1 MMLVCCQCQ
10 VVPIFTCKHGYVI
23 SHLKHFEYE
32 AVASNEAFQVHGDA
46 WSALYSLS
54 NCSKVLR
61 TCGGF
66 PLLLFD
72 WFNNFCSTFQSNWW
86 NTQPNHDLVSAFPC
100 IVISQNK
107 RLS

>member
-1 MMLVCCQCQ
+1 MMPVCCQCQ

-32 AVASNEAFQVHGDA
+32 AVTSNEAFKVHGDA

-54 NCSKVLR
+54 YCSKVLR

-66 PLLLFD
+66 LCYSLIGLIIFVLP
-72 WFNNFCSTFQSNWW
+72 FNPIVGK
-86 NTQPNHDLVSAFPC
+86 PNPIMTWSLHFHEL
-100 IVISQNK
+100 
-107 RLS
+107 

>member
-46 WSALYSLS
+46 WSAFYSLS

-86 NTQPNHDLVSAFPC
+86 NT
-100 IVISQNK
+100 
-107 RLS
+107 

>member
-66 PLLLFD
+66 PLLRTKGYHEGFVSITLVGMAD
-72 WFNNFCSTFQSNWW
+72 ECQAQSIFAMCPL
-86 NTQPNHDLVSAFPC
+86 TKQ
-100 IVISQNK
+100 
-107 RLS
+107 